1 MKRHLVISPQQ
12 FYECLFL
19 YNFLPFLFLT
29 FLGISSESKCP
40 LLSRTRGAAKHVTE
54 VTSLKSQ
61 AQKPDSAVALNINYT
76 AQTLSFHL
84 VLAPCFSCLQTCKQ
98 CLDVFCAPLSSIL
111 QEKKK
116 KPQGR
121 KVHLTIEQQREG
133 TG

>member
-12 FYECLFL
+12 FRKCLFL
-19 YNFLPFLFLT
+19 YYFLPFLFLT

-61 AQKPDSAVALNINYT
+61 AQNPDSAVALNINYT
-76 AQTLSFHL
+76 PQTLSFHL
-84 VLAPCFSCLQTCKQ
+84 VLAPCFSCLQTCKH
-98 CLDVFCAPLSSIL
+98 CLDVFCVPLPIL
-111 QEKKK
+111 QEKEKK
-116 KPQGR
+116 LQGR
-121 KVHLTIEQQREG
+121 NIHLTIDQREG